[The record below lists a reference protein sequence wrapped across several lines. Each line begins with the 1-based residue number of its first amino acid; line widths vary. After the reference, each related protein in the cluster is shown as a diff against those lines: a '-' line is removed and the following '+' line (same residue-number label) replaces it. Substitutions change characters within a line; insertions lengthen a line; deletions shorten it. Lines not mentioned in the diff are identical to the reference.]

1 MAEVYEVATFY
12 AHFDVV
18 ADGEQRPPKVTVR
31 VCDSLSCMLAG
42 AESLLSDA
50 AGREDAGVRV
60 RACALHRLVP
70 HGACRRG
77 RSSPRRSRD
86 AGQAER
92 DRAARPR
99 ACRTCRPI
107 RIFDA
112 YVKAGGYA
120 VLRSCLSGARKVED
134 VIAALSDGGLRGL
147 GGAGFPTGRKW
158 GLVRAEKGP
167 RLMAVNGDEGEPGT
181 FKDRIYL
188 EKRAA
193 QVSRRHAD
201 RGVGG
206 GGRAGLHLHARRI
219 SRRAEDPEERDR
231 QAGGGRP
238 RQAHQG
244 CTSAAAPAPTS
255 AAKRAR

>member
-18 ADGEQRPPKVTVR
+18 GDGEERPPPVTVR
-31 VCDSLSCMLAG
+31 VCDSLSCTLAG
-42 AESLLSDA
+42 AGAVAAARCRGRSLP
-50 AGREDAGVRV
+50 GVRV
-60 RACALHRLVP
+60 VRAPCIGSCHTAPAAEVGHRHVDP
-70 HGACRRG
+70 C
-77 RSSPRRSRD
+77 D
-86 AGQAER
+86 AGQGQG
-92 DRAARPR
+92 PR
-99 ACRTCRPI
+99 ARGDVHAEMPAYQD
-107 RIFDA
+107 FDA

-158 GLVRAEKGP
+158 SLVRAEKAP

-188 EKRAA
+188 EKEPHKFPRG
-193 QVSRRHAD
+193 HAD

-206 GGRAGLHLHARRI
+206 GGRAGLHLHARRV
-219 SRRAEDPEERDR
+219 SGGAEDPKTRSPSS
-231 QAGGGRP
+231 RP
-238 RQAHQG
+238 RASPSTPR

-255 AAKRAR
+255 AAKKAR